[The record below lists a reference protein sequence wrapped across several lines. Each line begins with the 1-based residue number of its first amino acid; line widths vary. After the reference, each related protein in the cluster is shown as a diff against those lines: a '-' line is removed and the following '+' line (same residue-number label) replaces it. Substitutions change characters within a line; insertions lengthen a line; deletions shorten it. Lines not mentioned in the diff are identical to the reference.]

1 MRVKRYL
8 LTMATLLMI
17 NTGCSAVEITK
28 SQLHE
33 ETAVPASSGAD
44 NRETEQIGTAQTE
57 LNQTES
63 ERYEILGDSINDCE
77 VNLAPEV
84 KDFLAY
90 KEDGILDFDPSG
102 TTYGFV
108 EDYWEGCSVWCAIT
122 YYEATATASSTLAP
136 NGTLSYSADNLLS
149 HDVGNAWVEGVPGN
163 GIGETVEIRRRFEGG
178 TNEGFEKVFFPAI
191 CIVNG
196 YAKDESTFI
205 NNGRVKTLKMSVNG
219 EYVCDLNLI
228 DTAKPQYISLRGL
241 NLFTSFSE
249 DCVFSFEI
257 ADVYPGEAYEDTAI
271 TGIEIQ
277 IDTVNH

>member
-1 MRVKRYL
+1 
-8 LTMATLLMI
+8 MI

-28 SQLHE
+28 SQPPE

-57 LNQTES
+57 LTQTES

-90 KEDGILDFDPSG
+90 KGDGILDFDPSG